1 MSKAIAAALIAIMSF
16 YGSLLTEYRESR
28 PELLSGRMSVD
39 LMVRAGMEPDPWQL
53 KLLNDRPKR
62 LLMNITRQ
70 GGKSSLAAGL
80 AVDTAVEEPGSL
92 TLLVSRAQRQAGE
105 LLRKVRDLF
114 YAAATPP
121 HFRYESALQLEL
133 DNRSRVIALPGV
145 EATVRSYSG
154 ARLIVFDE
162 MARILDDLY
171 KAMRPMIAVSGGMM
185 VGASTPFGKR
195 GCFYEAWE
203 TEEEWTKVAVNAL
216 EIPRISPEFLEE
228 ERKRLG
234 EKWFLQEY
242 MCSFEDMEGAAFTAE
257 EIAAIFDQEAA
268 DAMDMYS

>member
-1 MSKAIAAALIAIMSF
+1 MSRAIAAALIAMSF
-16 YGSLLTEYRESR
+16 YGSLLAEYRQSR
-28 PELLSGRMSVD
+28 PELLSGRLSVD
-39 LMVRAGMEPDPWQL
+39 LMIRAGMQPDPWQL
-53 KLLNDRPKR
+53 EILDERPNR
-62 LLMNITRQ
+62 TLMNITRQ
-70 GGKSSLAAGL
+70 GGKSSTAAGL

-92 TLLVSRAQRQAGE
+92 SLLVSRAQRQAGE

-114 YAAATPP
+114 YAAEKPP
-121 HFRYESALQLEL
+121 RFKYESALQLEL
-133 DNRSRVIALPGV
+133 DNRSRIIALPGV

-154 ARLIVFDE
+154 AALIVFDE
-162 MARILDDLY
+162 MARIPDELY
-171 KAMRPMIAVSGGMM
+171 KAMRPMMAVSRGMM

-203 TEEEWTKVAVNAL
+203 NEEEWTKVAVNAL

-234 EKWFLQEY
+234 EKWFRQEY

-257 EIAAIFDQEAA
+257 EIAAIFEQGPSNAVE
-268 DAMDMYS
+268 MYS